1 MAEKSKK
8 RGTIVRLI
16 LVVAVV
22 VLLYVLVRVFN
33 VQELLRSLLVWID
46 GTGLWAPLIF
56 IGLYIVAT
64 VLFIPGSILTLGAG
78 FVFGVLPGT
87 VYVSIGSIIGASA
100 AFLLGRTVARNWIR
114 SRVEANPR
122 FKAIDDAVGRE
133 GWKIVGL
140 TRLSPIF
147 PFNLLNYA
155 YGLTKVSFKGY
166 FFASWVGMLPGTI
179 MYVYIGSLAANLATL
194 GGART
199 RTTLE
204 WVLYGVGLVAT
215 VVVTVFV
222 TRLARK
228 ALRRRVEDGGDGD
241 PATGG
246 ADVAG
251 AHVAGAGAPGAGGG
265 GTDVAPKGQANG

>member
-1 MAEKSKK
+1 
-8 RGTIVRLI
+8 
-16 LVVAVV
+16 
-22 VLLYVLVRVFN
+22 
-33 VQELLRSLLVWID
+33 
-46 GTGLWAPLIF
+46 
-56 IGLYIVAT
+56 
-64 VLFIPGSILTLGAG
+64 
-78 FVFGVLPGT
+78 
-87 VYVSIGSIIGASA
+87 
-100 AFLLGRTVARNWIR
+100 
-114 SRVEANPR
+114 
-122 FKAIDDAVGRE
+122 
-133 GWKIVGL
+133 
-140 TRLSPIF
+140 
-147 PFNLLNYA
+147 
-155 YGLTKVSFKGY
+155 
-166 FFASWVGMLPGTI
+166 